1 MAQNHR
7 EQRIM
12 THNIRGINAPEKWD
26 SLRSRIGE
34 SKCDIVY
41 LQETKREYFDAS
53 YLQNFCSRQFDQFFF
68 CPSIG
73 ASRGAITFW
82 KGEKLHGEKI
92 FEMVPYYYLCPSTMK
107 GKMDFFHRFSNIHIP

>member
-53 YLQNFCSRQFDQFFF
+53 YLQNFCSRQFDQF
-68 CPSIG
+68 SSAHLLVLLG
-73 ASRGAITFW
+73 ARSHFG
-82 KGEKLHGEKI
+82 
-92 FEMVPYYYLCPSTMK
+92 K
-107 GKMDFFHRFSNIHIP
+107 GKNYMVRRSSKWFHTIIYAPLL